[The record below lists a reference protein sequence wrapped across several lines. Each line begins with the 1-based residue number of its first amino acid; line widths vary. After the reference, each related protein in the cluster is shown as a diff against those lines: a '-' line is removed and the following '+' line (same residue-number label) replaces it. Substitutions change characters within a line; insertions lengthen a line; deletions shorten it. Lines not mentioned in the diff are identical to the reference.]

1 MNVLDRSY
9 VKEDCRFCSYQD
21 CNLGDRNLENFTAKG
36 LQEIL
41 YEESAGRK
49 QKIGN
54 KLKTHNDRILCNFFN
69 LGKGFERSFTGS
81 YCTSKTEVMK
91 GMMRKLMEFKQK
103 VHFLLMNLFLNLNR
117 T

>member
-21 CNLGDRNLENFTAKG
+21 CNLGDKNLENFTAKG

-49 QKIGN
+49 LEI
-54 KLKTHNDRILCNFFN
+54 
-69 LGKGFERSFTGS
+69 S
-81 YCTSKTEVMK
+81 
-91 GMMRKLMEFKQK
+91 
-103 VHFLLMNLFLNLNR
+103 
-117 T
+117 

>member
-21 CNLGDRNLENFTAKG
+21 CNFGDRNLENFTAKG

-49 QKIGN
+49 LEI
-54 KLKTHNDRILCNFFN
+54 
-69 LGKGFERSFTGS
+69 S
-81 YCTSKTEVMK
+81 
-91 GMMRKLMEFKQK
+91 
-103 VHFLLMNLFLNLNR
+103 
-117 T
+117 